1 MKNKCKKKIILLLL
15 ASASASQFIMPV
27 PVSLAQEQFSAAEL
41 LPYFR
46 IDFGQAHF
54 FPVKGS
60 PNAVGN
66 KKLHSATNSVVS
78 AGLGLGINFG
88 DKFRSDITWVRHLDP
103 VLKATNNNGE
113 VVKRKPLIDA
123 YFLNLY
129 YEIASN
135 VSIFNPYIGAGV
147 GLARVRDNLS
157 SSLIA
162 TDERSSAVHQVTGVN
177 NWQKSSQKIS
187 AKNNFAYKFVIGSSF
202 DLNENIKFDL
212 AYNYHDYGKT
222 KSAFDSKKNQIGK
235 THYRAHVVTAGLRF
249 GM

>member
-66 KKLHSATNSVVS
+66 KKLHSTTNSVVS

-103 VLKATNNNGE
+103 VLEATKDGDI
-113 VVKRKPLIDA
+113 VKRKPVINA
-123 YFLNLY
+123 YFFNLY
-129 YEIASN
+129 YEIASK
-135 VSIFNPYIGAGV
+135 VSVFNPYIGAGI
-147 GLARVRDNLS
+147 GLARVSDNLS
-157 SSLIA
+157 LSLI
-162 TDERSSAVHQVTGVN
+162 DNHNLSR
-177 NWQKSSQKIS
+177 SSQKIS
-187 AKNNFAYKFVIGSSF
+187 AKNNLAYKFVIGSSF
-202 DLNENIKFDL
+202 DLNESIKFDL

-222 KSAFDSKKNQIGK
+222 KSAFDSRKNQIGK
-235 THYRAHVVTAGLRF
+235 THYRAHVVSAGLRF

>member
-1 MKNKCKKKIILLLL
+1 MKNKCKKKIIILLL
-15 ASASASQFIMPV
+15 ASASAGQFGLPV

-60 PNAVGN
+60 PKAVGN
-66 KKLHSATNSVVS
+66 KKLHSTTNSVVS

-103 VLKATNNNGE
+103 VLKATKDGDI
-113 VVKRKPLIDA
+113 VKRKPLIDA

-157 SSLIA
+157 LSLI
-162 TDERSSAVHQVTGVN
+162 EN
-177 NWQKSSQKIS
+177 NNLSRSSQKIS

-202 DLNENIKFDL
+202 DLNENVKFDL

-222 KSAFDSKKNQIGK
+222 KSALDSRKNQIGK
-235 THYRAHVVTAGLRF
+235 THYRAHVVSAGLRF

>member
-15 ASASASQFIMPV
+15 ASASAGQFGLPV

-60 PNAVGN
+60 PKAVGN
-66 KKLHSATNSVVS
+66 KKLHSTTNSVVS

-88 DKFRSDITWVRHLDP
+88 DKFRSDITWVRHLGP
-103 VLKATNNNGE
+103 VLKATKDGDI
-113 VVKRKPLIDA
+113 VKRKPLIDA

-135 VSIFNPYIGAGV
+135 VSIFNPYIGDRCRCG
-147 GLARVRDNLS
+147 
-157 SSLIA
+157 
-162 TDERSSAVHQVTGVN
+162 TC
-177 NWQKSSQKIS
+177 KSK
-187 AKNNFAYKFVIGSSF
+187 G
-202 DLNENIKFDL
+202 
-212 AYNYHDYGKT
+212 
-222 KSAFDSKKNQIGK
+222 
-235 THYRAHVVTAGLRF
+235 
-249 GM
+249 